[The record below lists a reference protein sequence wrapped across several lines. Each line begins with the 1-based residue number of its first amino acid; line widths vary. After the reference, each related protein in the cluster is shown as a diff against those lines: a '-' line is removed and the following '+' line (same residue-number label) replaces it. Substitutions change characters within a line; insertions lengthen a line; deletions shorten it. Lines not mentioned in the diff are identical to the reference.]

1 MKKYKKWINLIKI
14 LKKSSLWTKTSFI
27 LMNKIMEKFSKLA
40 FNHLEFMIWKIVK
53 VRNLKNN
60 KKGLLKQ
67 LVRKVIIFIVQAYRI
82 YSQWAKLQNKI
93 IVN

>member
-1 MKKYKKWINLIKI
+1 
-14 LKKSSLWTKTSFI
+14 
-27 LMNKIMEKFSKLA
+27 MEKFSKLA

-82 YSQWAKLQNKI
+82 YSQ
-93 IVN
+93 